1 MILMM
6 TRGELWAILR
16 KNCGKILG
24 QDQIF
29 CNELMKCHT
38 SFKIG
43 GPADFFVKLKN
54 IEQLKSV
61 KEIALKNNIP
71 FVIVGN
77 GSNLLVRD
85 KGIRGIVGK
94 LDFEQLEINQETGKV
109 IASAD
114 YPVSK
119 LARECAQKGLSKME
133 FLAGIPRN
141 FRWSN

>member
-1 MILMM
+1 MK
-6 TRGELWAILR
+6 R
-16 KNCGKILG
+16 NCGKILG

-29 CNELMKCHT
+29 CNELMKNHT

-54 IEQLKSV
+54 IEQLKNV
-61 KEIALKNNIP
+61 KELALKNNIP
-71 FVIVGN
+71 FVIIGN
-77 GSNLLVRD
+77 GSNLLVKD

-94 LDFEQLEINQETGKV
+94 LVFEQLKINQETGKITV
-109 IASAD
+109 SAD

-119 LARECAQKGLSKME
+119 LARECAKKGLSKVE